1 MDFSFIINTNIL
13 LAQSQFQQLAKAN
26 ICINRS
32 IFLIHINMK
41 MKDISL
47 YFTFAWKENVLTIRL
62 VHCFCTMYT
71 YWLIRSILVEDLL
84 LKQNLRISDIFEKVF
99 LLWKY
104 VYKILSK
111 KCPQRN
117 IFRTAEK
124 KMKFIFNCYS
134 VTITNFKSFMHQMKK
149 YCK

>member
-26 ICINRS
+26 ICIKKY
-32 IFLIHINMK
+32 FLIHINIK

-99 LLWKY
+99 LVGKY

-111 KCPQRN
+111 KCPLRN
-117 IFRTAEK
+117 IFRTAE
-124 KMKFIFNCYS
+124 
-134 VTITNFKSFMHQMKK
+134 
-149 YCK
+149 